1 MQLVINESLVRSL
14 INTQF
19 PQFAHLPVRQV
30 LPGGWD
36 NRTFRLGD
44 QLLVR
49 MPSAERYT
57 PQIKKEHQWLPIL
70 APLLPLP
77 IPIPV
82 VIGEPSSDYPWHWS
96 IYRWL
101 EGEAVATAPVD
112 DACALA
118 TSLAQFLLA
127 LQRIAPQHGP
137 VAGAPGFRGEALTNY
152 DAETRQ
158 AIAVLKDKI
167 DVEAVTAVWE
177 AALATNWDHSPVW
190 IHGDISAGNLL
201 MKEGRLS
208 AVIDFGAMAI
218 GDPACDLAMA
228 WTFFSGE
235 SRTILRKMLPYE
247 AGTWA
252 RGRGWVLW
260 KALIVAA
267 GIVGNNAVEGEKTW
281 HIIEEVLADHA
292 KYQQ

>member
-1 MQLVINESLVRSL
+1 
-14 INTQF
+14 
-19 PQFAHLPVRQV
+19 
-30 LPGGWD
+30 
-36 NRTFRLGD
+36 
-44 QLLVR
+44 
-49 MPSAERYT
+49 MPSAERYAS
-57 PQIKKEHQWLPIL
+57 QIKKEYQWLPIL
-70 APLLPLP
+70 APLLPLS
-77 IPIPV
+77 IPTPV
-82 VIGEPSSDYPWHWS
+82 AMGAPSTDYPWHWS
-96 IYRWL
+96 TYRWL
-101 EGEAVATAPVD
+101 EGETIAKASID
-112 DACALA
+112 DACELA
-118 TSLAQFLLA
+118 TSLAQFILA

-137 VAGAPGFRGEALTNY
+137 VAGAHNFYRGGALTNY

-167 DVEAVTAVWE
+167 DVKVVTEVWE
-177 AALATNWDHSPVW
+177 AALATNWEHPPVW

-235 SRTILRKMLPYE
+235 SRTIFQNTLIYD

-267 GIVGNNAVEGEKTW
+267 GTVGANTVEGKKAW
-281 HIIEEVLADHA
+281 HIMEEVLADYA
-292 KYQQ
+292 KYQE